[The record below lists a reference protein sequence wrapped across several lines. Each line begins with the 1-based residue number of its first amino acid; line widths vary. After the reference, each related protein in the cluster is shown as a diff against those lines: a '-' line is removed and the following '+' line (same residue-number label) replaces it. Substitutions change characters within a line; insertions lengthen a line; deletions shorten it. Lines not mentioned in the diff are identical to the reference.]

1 MDKNLKILLIFLF
14 ILVCMFA
21 IIIGYKKGKKRALI
35 YKSSDVIIMQSQNL
49 QENQNKAEILSPKP
63 ILFKVVKESLR
74 PYNYS
79 IKLQNIEEKFSIID
93 EKGNLFKGSQ
103 SDQLFFN
110 LFSLNVL
117 DNDIKK
123 EDILQKA
130 IKFNIEKSQE
140 EEHYKG
146 MVDADDFKEKEKVSP
161 SLKKKDIKSPK
172 HLIYTN
178 VNE

>member
-1 MDKNLKILLIFLF
+1 MDKNLKNLLVFLF
-14 ILVCMFA
+14 IIICVFA

-35 YKSSDVIIMQSQNL
+35 YKSSDDIIMQSQNL
-49 QENQNKAEILSPKP
+49 QENQNSSEILSPKP
-63 ILFKVVKESLR
+63 ILFKVAKESLK

-93 EKGNLFKGSQ
+93 EKGNLFRGSQ
-103 SDQLFFN
+103 SEQLSFN

-123 EDILQKA
+123 EDTLQKA
-130 IKFNIEKSQE
+130 IKFDIEKSPK

-146 MVDADDFKEKEKVSP
+146 MVEADDFKEKEKVSP
-161 SLKKKDIKSPK
+161 SLKKEKLKSPK
-172 HLIYTN
+172 PLIYTN
-178 VNE
+178 VK